1 MYRTIVL
8 TILALAAAAG
18 QKPEPQWQNQAE
30 YDMYAAARN
39 ERDPRKILA
48 LTDAWK
54 KKYPETQ
61 FTLTRLQLYLNAY
74 QQLGD
79 LPNLVAT
86 LNQVLVLDPKDLS
99 VMSPL
104 MYYTLAS
111 NDTSPATLDNLFK
124 VANAAL
130 ENLDHKPAGSNDE
143 QWPQARKQIECL
155 AYKTLGWVAMQ
166 RKSGPEAEQALLK
179 SLQLN
184 ANQGEVDLWMG
195 NTLRE
200 EKTPPKTSEALFY
213 YARAATYAGG
223 GSLTAP
229 LRQQLEQYL
238 QKAYKSYHGED
249 EAGLKELKVLARTQ
263 AFPPEGFTIQSAQ
276 QVAAQKQKEFAE
288 KNPQLALWMSVKK
301 ELTGPDGVQYFET
314 QMKDRA
320 MPPLKGTLIAA
331 RPALHAK
338 ELAIGIADAK
348 VPEVT
353 LRLDT
358 PLAGKPDTGGEIEF
372 EGVAKQF
379 TPDPFQVTLEVERA
393 SIKGLILHS
402 PRPVAKR
409 KRS

>member
-1 MYRTIVL
+1 
-8 TILALAAAAG
+8 
-18 QKPEPQWQNQAE
+18 
-30 YDMYAAARN
+30 
-39 ERDPRKILA
+39 
-48 LTDAWK
+48 
-54 KKYPETQ
+54 
-61 FTLTRLQLYLNAY
+61 
-74 QQLGD
+74 
-79 LPNLVAT
+79 
-86 LNQVLVLDPKDLS
+86 
-99 VMSPL
+99 
-104 MYYTLAS
+104 
-111 NDTSPATLDNLFK
+111 
-124 VANAAL
+124 
-130 ENLDHKPAGSNDE
+130 
-143 QWPQARKQIECL
+143 
-155 AYKTLGWVAMQ
+155 
-166 RKSGPEAEQALLK
+166 
-179 SLQLN
+179 
-184 ANQGEVDLWMG
+184 
-195 NTLRE
+195 
-200 EKTPPKTSEALFY
+200 
-213 YARAATYAGG
+213 
-223 GSLTAP
+223 
-229 LRQQLEQYL
+229 L